1 MNLKYTDKELN
12 EILIRLQNNQ
22 EVMQNVEGMLQDQGN
37 NVDKVEENIN
47 KVY

>member
-12 EILIRLQNNQ
+12 EILTRLQNNQ
-22 EVMQNVEGMLQDQGN
+22 EVMQNIEGMLQQQGN

>member
-22 EVMQNVEGMLQDQGN
+22 EVMQNIEGMLQQQGN

>member
-22 EVMQNVEGMLQDQGN
+22 EVMQNIEGMLQDQGN